1 MLPLSQQSAARQLI
15 MFVLLC
21 CVLLSVSRQ
30 AAAHNRLPIVHVGAE
45 CIARQDRII
54 LGDLAEIIAADQGT
68 VERLRSIT
76 LGYAPEVGA
85 LREISKEKIALA
97 IAAAGFVAGT
107 VEIDAPSLVL
117 VRREAQIVNP
127 SLVQEAV
134 ERATLSALQAKGAT
148 ARLERLDLGRIEV
161 RTGAVEVRASIGGVR
176 NLFVPFTVF
185 LEVWIDGR
193 LVRRLSTTA
202 QVEASAPVL
211 VALTDLPEK
220 TRVRATDFAIEVR
233 KLERDPASYLTDA
246 QQLRGV
252 SLTRSFARGEPITVE
267 TIVPEVVVKPGD
279 SVRIVGES
287 GGLKIQV
294 AGEARAA
301 GRVGDRIQVKNLQS
315 GMLFQAIVVDE
326 GLVKVRF

>member
-1 MLPLSQQSAARQLI
+1 MLPISQQTSARQLI
-15 MFVLLC
+15 MFALLC
-21 CVLLSVSRQ
+21 CVLCSGSRRTE
-30 AAAHNRLPIVHVGAE
+30 AHSRLPIVHVGAE

-54 LGDLAEIIAADQGT
+54 LGDLAEIVAADPGT
-68 VERLRSIT
+68 AERLRSIT

-117 VRREAQIVNP
+117 IRREAQVVNP
-127 SLVQEAV
+127 SLLQEAV
-134 ERATLSALQAKGAT
+134 ERATLPALQAKGAT
-148 ARLERLDLGRIEV
+148 ARLIRLDLARLEV
-161 RTGAVEVRASIGGVR
+161 RTGAVEVRASTSGVR
-176 NLFVPFTVF
+176 NLFAPFTVF
-185 LEVWIDGR
+185 LEVWVDSR

-211 VALTDLPEK
+211 VAASDLAEK
-220 TRVRATDFAIEVR
+220 TRLRVTDVALEVR
-233 KLERDPASYLTDA
+233 KLDRDPASYLGDPR
-246 QQLRGV
+246 QLTGV
-252 SLTRSFARGEPITVE
+252 SLTRSFTRGEPITIE
-267 TIVPEVVVKPGD
+267 TLVPEVVVKPGD
-279 SVRIVGES
+279 AVRIVGES